1 MAKQEGIGSH
11 FETLTVHKLYLWPV
25 RQDWQRSWNRAAI
38 YMIFWGDQAAQNQFF
53 SSWSPDELVD
63 LQKKPVDPLWEEYK

>member
-25 RQDWQRSWNRAAI
+25 RQDWQGSWNRAAI
-38 YMIFWGDQAAQNQFF
+38 YMIILGGIKQLRTSFF
-53 SSWSPDELVD
+53 
-63 LQKKPVDPLWEEYK
+63 PVDPQTSWLICKKASLSPPGGI